1 MPSRAGG
8 WKYSVLAE
16 ELDASVCHVV
26 VKGLSETHD
35 DLYLFNFFVALR
47 FKGKIFKL

>member
-8 WKYSVLAE
+8 WKFADFSG

-26 VKGLSETHD
+26 VTGFSETTV
-35 DLYLFNFFVALR
+35 NFCPQLGNTWQF
-47 FKGKIFKL
+47 IPFKLLRE